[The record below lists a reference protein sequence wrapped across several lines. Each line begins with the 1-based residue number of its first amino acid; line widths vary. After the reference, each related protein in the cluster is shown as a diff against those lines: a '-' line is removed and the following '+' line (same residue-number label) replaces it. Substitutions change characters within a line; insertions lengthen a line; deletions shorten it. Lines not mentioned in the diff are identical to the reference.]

1 MTLRPPARAAAVL
14 LACTALAS
22 CRVDTSVDLS
32 VNPNGSGKVSV
43 TVTADADIVKAAP
56 NLKSDV
62 RNDDLTATGWKTDGP
77 DDTEDGGL
85 TVTFSHAFRTPAE
98 ATALLAQVN
107 DAKGPLKNVGLAR
120 TGKDSNSTFT
130 LSGTLEVNGGL
141 EAFADD
147 AAVKLLG
154 GAPYAEQVQ
163 ASGLDLGK
171 VLGITFTASLPGTVK
186 QTTGTPAGG
195 TISWRVPTD
204 GTPTD
209 VSTVTNNVDIAS
221 NVARVARWLV
231 MAVLIVWVV
240 GALVLV
246 LMIASRR
253 PRTPRS

>member
-1 MTLRPPARAAAVL
+1 MTLRPLARAAAVL

-22 CRVDTSVDLS
+22 CRVDTNVDLS

-56 NLKSDV
+56 GLKSDV
-62 RNDDLTATGWKTDGP
+62 RNDDLTAAGWRMQGP
-77 DDTEDGGL
+77 DDTKDGGL
-85 TVTFSHAFRTPAE
+85 TVTFSHSFRTPAE

-107 DAKGPLKNVGLAR
+107 DTKGPLKNVTLAR

-147 AAVKLLG
+147 AAIKLIG

-171 VLGITFTASLPGTVK
+171 VLGINFTASLPGTVK
-186 QTTGTPAGG
+186 QTTGTPSGS
-195 TISWRVPTD
+195 TVTWRVPTD

-209 VSTVTNNVDIAS
+209 IATVTNNVDIAS

-231 MAVLIVWVV
+231 MAILVVWVL
-240 GALVLV
+240 GALALAFMV
-246 LMIASRR
+246 ASRR